1 MTLVKK
7 ESVSYSIWLMPS
19 GLTYNELQKL
29 INHYSL
35 LLKSPFFHP
44 HVTLCGGFYGNY
56 KNILYKAE
64 KISRILKPFDIR
76 FNNIGSSN
84 QFFYSIFLNVI
95 LDDKLKIARE
105 TACKYFN
112 DKKKIYKPHLSLAY
126 GNFSFK
132 QKEIAINKN
141 ININGFFIDKITLVN
156 NNEIDLKWTIL
167 KKFKLE
173 K

>member
-1 MTLVKK
+1 MTLIKK

-19 GLTYNELQKL
+19 GLKLNKLQRL

-35 LLKSPFFHP
+35 LLKSPFFYP

-95 LDDKLKIARE
+95 LDNKLRIARE
-105 TACKYFN
+105 TACEYFY

-126 GNFSFK
+126 GNFSPK
-132 QKEIAINKN
+132 QKEIAINKK
-141 ININGFFIDKITLVN
+141 INISGFFIDKITLAN
-156 NNEIDLKWTIL
+156 NNETDLKWTIL